1 MNEAPRG
8 IHQSIRISRDLDKT
22 RYSVHIHPRAE
33 AVATAGE
40 TKTPVPLPIRAYKL
54 ILLVYWLALCGGLAL
69 GNLITL
75 RLAIELSLILL
86 NSAIEICRHN
96 EAALVT
102 LLTVH

>member
-22 RYSVHIHPRAE
+22 RYSVHIHPRA
-33 AVATAGE
+33 AAAGE

-54 ILLVYWLALCGGLAL
+54 ILFVYWLALCGGLAL